1 MVETR
6 GIKRAREL
14 KERIPF
20 TLGGTARASNSYYC
34 TITYHRRARADP
46 GISKS
51 SSHQLGG
58 LSCEIKVN
66 SVKLSRWSMDLI
78 YITCRHLPGS
88 GH

>member
-20 TLGGTARASNSYYC
+20 TLEGTARASNSYYY
-34 TITYHRRARADP
+34 TITYHRRARADS

-51 SSHQLGG
+51 SSHQIGG
-58 LSCEIKVN
+58 LSCTIKVN
-66 SVKLSRWSMDLI
+66 SVELSRRSIDLTH
-78 YITCRHLPGS
+78 ITCRHLLGTR
-88 GH
+88 H